1 MNPFGIRRP
10 GLGRGGGTKKRWSRR
25 IAATTGIVLI
35 PSLINPVAF
44 AADTHPLGK
53 PALNAPHAAKVSPFT
68 ARVNTKAA
76 ATVAKSAKADLA
88 AAARALHD
96 QQKSTTWPKA
106 GNASLTIP
114 AKGTA
119 KAAPGS
125 LPVSVTAPGK
135 GKAAKSVSVQ
145 VLDQKTAANLGV
157 KGVVL
162 KITASTGGGKTRLG
176 VDYSAFASAY
186 GGDWA
191 GRLRLFQLPSCA
203 LTSPAKA
210 KCRSRQTLDSAND
223 RAKDRLSA
231 PLSLASSGTPM
242 MLALAAGTNS
252 GSGEYKATPLSSSS
266 TWEAGGSSGAFT
278 WSYPLRVPLAAGG
291 TQPDLSISYD
301 SSAVDGRTST
311 TNNQGTQ
318 IGEGFDLTSSYIERK
333 YGSCDDDGQDEKYDL
348 CWKYDNASIVLNGSA
363 SELVKDDASGTW
375 RLKNDDASTVT
386 HSTGADNGDDNGE
399 YWTVTTGNGTKYTFG
414 LDKLEGAGA
423 DDRTDSVWTVP
434 VFGDDEGEPGY
445 TDGSSFAGRD
455 KKQAWRWNLDYIQD
469 THGNAMSYWYT
480 AEHNNYD
487 KLGDDTTGTN
497 YVRGGYLKEIRY
509 GQRAGA
515 LFSGSPAAS
524 DKVVFSYDERCLASG
539 TGCDS
544 LTKDTRD
551 NWPDVPFDAVCK
563 DGDKCTGNNG
573 PTFFTRKRLTTIT
586 TYAWNAAASTP
597 AFEPVDAWALKQL
610 YLDPGDTGD
619 SSDQSL
625 WLDQIKHTGKH
636 GTDLSL
642 DPVTFTH
649 EFRANRVDGSSDDIL
664 PLNRPRIK
672 TITSETG
679 SQTIV
684 TYLDADCT
692 AGGTKPK
699 LDQNTKRCYPVY
711 WSPNGEKTPILD
723 WFQKYPAS
731 SVSATDPRGGSEAVQ
746 HSYQY
751 TGGGAWHYNDDPM
764 TPTKERTWS
773 TWRGFEQVTH
783 VVGISTGTQSK
794 TTTVYLRGMDGDRVL
809 GTDGKTPDAD
819 ARKPS
824 TVSGIKA
831 PELTDSDPYAGFT
844 RESVTY
850 DGDTEISGT
859 INDPWKQKT
868 ATQHKSYADTEAYY
882 VRTGATH
889 SRTRITTGITPTDRV
904 RTITT
909 TYDDYG
915 MPSKVD
921 DQGNDAVTK
930 DETCTRN
937 TYARNDSLG
946 INSLVSRVRVVAKPC
961 ATLNADLD
969 LPADAS
975 KPGDVISDTAVAY
988 DSKTYTSTQTP
999 TKGEVQWRGRAKS
1012 YAADG
1017 TPSWQKVSTTD
1028 YDTLGRPTL
1037 VTDANGLPIASTT
1050 YFPVAAG
1057 PLTSTA
1063 VSNAKTYKTTTALDF
1078 ATGAALKVTD
1088 PNNKVGESEYDSLG
1102 RVTKVWL
1109 PNRSKALGKTP
1120 NYVYNYNVTNAAMSW
1135 VSTGALTG
1143 DGSSYNTSYVFYD
1156 SLLRTRQTQSP
1167 TPQGG
1172 RLISLSLYD
1181 ARGLAVS
1188 QQSNIWDSTSTPTTT
1203 PVETSGGQ
1211 APLQIDTAYDGAG
1224 RTTTAVT
1231 KVHGVTRWTT
1241 NTTYTGD
1248 TVATT
1253 APAGG
1258 QATAIVTNALG
1269 QTTQRRE
1276 YAGPTPTGTNYTTTD
1291 YTYTAAGQ
1299 QETVKGPD
1307 QAKWSYTYDL
1317 FGRQVTASD
1326 PDKGNSATEYN
1337 ALDQIVSTTPNN
1349 DQSKKLLYEYDDLG
1363 RKTDMWQTDKSD
1375 ANKLAAWTF
1384 DTLAK
1389 GQQDTAVRYDGGLAG
1404 KAYTQKVTS
1413 YDSLYRATANQ
1424 LILPDTDPLVVA
1436 GIPKT
1441 LSFSTGYN
1449 LDGTVSQVGAPAAA
1463 GLTAETV
1470 SYTYNALGQQVTSKG
1485 TTGYLQGAQFSP
1497 QGDLRQL
1504 ALGMDGA
1511 TSAKKAYLN
1520 WDYEEGTRR
1529 LTRSYVTDDV
1539 HSYMPQE
1546 LKFTQDDAGNVT
1558 SIFDATT
1565 LGGTTKT
1572 DNQCFAYDGYSR
1584 LTEAWTPKTEDCA
1597 TAGRT
1602 TANIDGAAPY
1612 WTSYTYTDAGQR
1624 KTETQHAASGDK
1636 TTTYTYDDTTD
1647 TKPHTLDKTT
1657 GFRAATYGYD
1667 ASGNTT
1673 SRPGPAAQQTL
1684 AWNSEGDLA
1693 KLTESAKETN
1703 YLYSADGDLM
1713 IRRAKGDGDTVLYMG
1728 GGTEVRL
1735 NIKGTTKTLTGTRY
1749 YSANGQTVAVRT
1761 ATLGVSGTKL
1771 NFLAAD
1777 HHGTSSI
1784 SLDATTY
1791 AITKRYSTPFGAS
1804 RDSKV
1809 VSWPDDKGFLG
1820 KPADST
1826 TGLTHVDAREY
1837 DPVAGQFLSVDP
1849 VLSVD
1854 QHQSLNGYSYGGN
1867 SPITNA
1873 DPTGMQYP
1881 GEAEGSRGTPKGN
1894 GTSTSCSGK
1903 GCSNKDRWV
1912 DSYASPDFSSGDTW
1926 EDTYPIAAATNWDPV
1941 GFTLKVL
1948 ADSEKL
1954 PPVHDAAC
1962 DFVACGPDG
1971 KLPGWTSSCGST
1983 TGGSTCPD
1991 QPTAGRMRAQGV
2003 LSSLDPTGVLSVLL
2017 CMQSSAASQCGQA
2030 LATAVPILGL
2040 KAFKGGKILL
2050 EGIEGLPKGTP
2061 SVIEFPNMPKTKTG
2075 AWVDGEFT
2083 LSGYSAKHP
2092 KAFVR
2097 EFPASVSNEFPNIL
2111 PHHWDNNGGAGAYY
2125 LSHAEKQAYTHS
2137 PGGLIVV
2144 TRPMCQICFGDFTVK
2159 PFNIPQLVMDPNGL
2173 HTFSP

>member
-1 MNPFGIRRP
+1 MNPFGIRRSRAA
-10 GLGRGGGTKKRWSRR
+10 RGGRTKRRWSRH
-25 IAATTGIVLI
+25 IAAATGLVLI
-35 PSLINPVAF
+35 PSLVSPVTF
-44 AADTHPLGK
+44 AADTQPLGR
-53 PALNAPHAAKVSPFT
+53 PTLRAPHAAKVSLFT
-68 ARVNTKAA
+68 AGANAQAA
-76 ATVAKSAKADLA
+76 AMVTKSGKVDRA
-88 AAARALHD
+88 AAARARHD
-96 QQKSTTWPKA
+96 QQRSTTWPKA
-106 GNASLTIP
+106 GSASLTIP
-114 AKGTA
+114 PKGTA
-119 KAAPGS
+119 KATAGS
-125 LPVSVTAPGK
+125 LPVSAAASDK
-135 GKAAKSVSVQ
+135 GKTAKAVVVQ
-145 VLDQKTAANLGV
+145 VLDQSTAAKLGV

-162 KITASTGGGKTRLG
+162 KITSPTGGGRTQLG
-176 VDYSAFASAY
+176 VNYSAFASAY

-203 LTSPAKA
+203 RTHPTEA
-210 KCRSRQTLDSAND
+210 KCRTRHNLASVND
-223 RAKDRLSA
+223 RAKDRISA
-231 PLSLASSGTPM
+231 PLSLASTGTPM
-242 MLALAAGTNS
+242 MVALAAGTSS

-266 TWEAGGSSGAFT
+266 TWEAGGSSGSFT
-278 WSYPLRVPLAAGG
+278 WSYPLRVPLSAGG
-291 TQPDLSISYD
+291 TQPDLSITYD

-348 CWKYDNASIVLNGSA
+348 CWKYDNASLVLNGSA
-363 SELVKDDASGTW
+363 TELVKDDTSGTW
-375 RLKNDDASTVT
+375 RLKNDNGSTVT
-386 HSTGADNGDDNGE
+386 HSTGAENDDDNGE
-399 YWTVTTGNGTKYTFG
+399 YWTVTTGNGTKYVFG
-414 LDKLEGAGA
+414 LDKLEGAGV
-423 DDRTDSVWTVP
+423 DDRTNSVWTAP
-434 VFGDDEGEPGY
+434 VFGDDAGEPGY
-445 TDGSSFAGRD
+445 ADGSSFSGRD
-455 KKQAWRWNLDYIQD
+455 KKQAWRWNLDYVQD

-487 KLGDDTTGTN
+487 KLGDDTTGTD

-509 GQRAGA
+509 GQRAGS

-524 DKVVFSYDERCLASG
+524 DKVAFSYDERCLASG
-539 TGCDS
+539 AGCDS
-544 LTKDTRD
+544 LTEDTRD

-563 DGDKCTGNNG
+563 DGDKCTGNVG
-573 PTFFTRKRLTTIT
+573 PTFFSRKRLTTVT

-597 AFEPVDAWALKQL
+597 AFEAVDAWALKQL

-619 SSDQSL
+619 SSDQTL

-642 DPVTFTH
+642 DPVTFTP
-649 EFRANRVDGSSDDIL
+649 EFRPNRVDGAADDIL
-664 PLNRPRIK
+664 PLNRPRVK
-672 TITSETG
+672 SITSETG
-679 SQTIV
+679 AQTIV

-723 WFQKYPAS
+723 WFQKYPVS
-731 SVSATDPRGGSEAVQ
+731 SVSTIDTRGGSEAVQ

-764 TPTKERTWS
+764 TAAKERTWS
-773 TWRGFEQVTH
+773 NWRGYEKVTH
-783 VVGISTGTQSK
+783 LVGISTGTQSK
-794 TTTVYLRGMDGDRVL
+794 TVTVYLRGMDGDRVL
-809 GTDGKTPDAD
+809 GSDGKTPDAD
-819 ARKPS
+819 ARKAVK
-824 TVSGIKA
+824 VSGIKA
-831 PELTDSDPYAGFT
+831 PEVTDSDPYAGFT

-850 DGDTEISGT
+850 DGDTEIGGAV
-859 INDPWKQKT
+859 NDPWKQKT

-882 VRTGATH
+882 VRTAATH

-904 RTITT
+904 HTVTT

-921 DQGNDAVTK
+921 DQGDDAVTK
-930 DETCTRN
+930 DEKCTRN
-937 TYARNDSLG
+937 TYARNDSVG
-946 INSLVSRVRVVAKPC
+946 INSLISRVRVVAKPC

-969 LPADAS
+969 LPADAT

-1012 YAADG
+1012 YAVDG
-1017 TPSWQKVSTTD
+1017 TPSWQKISTTD

-1037 VTDANGLPIASTT
+1037 VKDANGLTTASTT
-1050 YFPVAAG
+1050 YTPAAAG
-1057 PLTSTA
+1057 PLTSTT
-1063 VSNAKTYKTTTALDF
+1063 VSNAKAYKTSTTLDF
-1078 ATGAALKVTD
+1078 ATGAALKVID

-1109 PNRSKALGKTP
+1109 PNRSKALNKTP
-1120 NYVYNYNVTNAAMSW
+1120 NTVYDYNVTNAGMSW
-1135 VSTGALTG
+1135 VSTGALKG
-1143 DGSSYNTSYVFYD
+1143 DGSGYNTTYVFYD
-1156 SLLRTRQTQSP
+1156 SLLRTRQTQAP
-1167 TPQGG
+1167 TPRGG
-1172 RLISLSLYD
+1172 RLISLSQYD
-1181 ARGLAVS
+1181 ARGHAVS
-1188 QQSNIWDSTSTPTTT
+1188 EQSNIWDSTATPTTT
-1203 PVETSGGQ
+1203 PVEVSGSQ
-1211 APLQIDTAYDGAG
+1211 APFQTDTTYDGAD
-1224 RTTTAVT
+1224 RATTVVT
-1231 KVHGVTRWTT
+1231 KVHGVTQWTT

-1258 QATAIVTNALG
+1258 QATAVVTNALG

-1291 YTYTAAGQ
+1291 YTYTPAGQ

-1307 QAKWSYTYDL
+1307 QTQWSYTYDL
-1317 FGRQVTASD
+1317 FGHQVTASD
-1326 PDKGNSATEYN
+1326 PDKGKSTTEYN
-1337 ALDQIVSTTPNN
+1337 ALDQIISTTSN
-1349 DQSKKLLYEYDDLG
+1349 DDPTKKLLYEYDDLG
-1363 RKTDMWQTDKSD
+1363 RKTGMWQANKTD
-1375 ANKLAAWTF
+1375 ANKLTAWTF

-1389 GQQDTAVRYDGGLAG
+1389 GQLDTAVRYDGGLTG
-1404 KAYTQKVTS
+1404 KAYTQKVTT

-1436 GIPKT
+1436 GVPKI
-1441 LSFSTGYN
+1441 LSFTTGYN
-1449 LDGTVSQVGAPAAA
+1449 VDGTVDQASAPAVA
-1463 GLTAETV
+1463 GLASETV

-1485 TTGYLQGAQFSP
+1485 TTGYLQGAAFSP

-1504 ALGMDGA
+1504 ALGTDS
-1511 TSAKKAYLN
+1511 TSSAKKAYLN

-1539 HSYMPQE
+1539 HGYMPQD

-1558 SIFDATT
+1558 SILDATT

-1597 TAGRT
+1597 TSGRT

-1624 KTETQHAASGDK
+1624 KTETQHATSGDK
-1636 TTTYTYDDTTD
+1636 TTTYTYNDTAD

-1657 GFRAATYGYD
+1657 GSRAATYGYD

-1673 SRPGPAAQQTL
+1673 SRPGPTAQQTL
-1684 AWNSEGDLA
+1684 AWSTEGDLA
-1693 KLTESAKETN
+1693 TLSEGTKETN
-1703 YLYSADGDLM
+1703 YLYGADGDLM
-1713 IRRAKGDGDTVLYMG
+1713 IRRAKGDGDTVLYLG

-1735 NIKGTTKTLTGTRY
+1735 TVKGTTKTLTGTRY
-1749 YSANGQTVAVRT
+1749 YSVNGLTVAIRT

-1784 SLDATTY
+1784 LLDASTY

-1804 RDSKV
+1804 RGSKPT
-1809 VSWPDDKGFLG
+1809 SWPDDKGFLG
-1820 KPADST
+1820 KPADDT
-1826 TGLTHVDAREY
+1826 TGLTHIGAREY
-1837 DPVAGQFLSVDP
+1837 DPVTGQFISVDP

-1873 DPTGMQYP
+1873 DPTGKQYP
-1881 GEAEGSRGTPKGN
+1881 GEAEGSRGTPTNN

-1912 DSYASPDFSSGDTW
+1912 DAYAAPDFSSGDTW

-1941 GFTLKVL
+1941 GFSLKVL
-1948 ADSEKL
+1948 ADDEKL

-1962 DFVACGPDG
+1962 DFIACGPDG
-1971 KLPGWTSSCGST
+1971 KLPEWTQSCGST

-1991 QPTAGRMRAQGV
+1991 EPTADRLRAQQTLAG
-2003 LSSLDPTGVLSVLL
+2003 LDPSGVLSVLL
-2017 CMQSSAASQCGQA
+2017 CMQSDGASGCGQA
-2030 LATAVPILGL
+2030 LATAVPIVGL
-2040 KAFKGGKILL
+2040 KGFKGGKILL

-2061 SVIEFPNMPKTKTG
+2061 SAIDVPNFAKTKTG
-2075 AWVDGEFT
+2075 SYSNGDFFI
-2083 LSGYSAKHP
+2083 SGYSTKFP
-2092 KAFVR
+2092 KKFER
-2097 EFPASVSNEFPNIL
+2097 EFPASVRNEFPNIV
-2111 PHHWDNNGGAGAYY
+2111 PHHWDNNG
-2125 LSHAEKQAYTHS
+2125 
-2137 PGGLIVV
+2137 
-2144 TRPMCQICFGDFTVK
+2144 
-2159 PFNIPQLVMDPNGL
+2159 
-2173 HTFSP
+2173 